1 METKRHWQKEP
12 GEILRQGPVV
22 PVMVI
27 HKLEQAVPLAKALMA
42 GGIRV
47 LEITLR
53 TPVAVEA
60 IRAISQDVPG
70 AIVGAGTVI
79 RPEELTAVAE
89 AGAVFAISPGL
100 TVELLQAAN
109 QGTIPLIPG
118 ISTVSE
124 LMTGMALGYTHFKFF
139 PAEAAGGVKM
149 LKAIAGPF
157 PQITFCP
164 TGGSLS
170 TTTWTILPLAM
181 LPVSAAHGSLR
192 KGRWTRGTGHGSPLS
207 PGKEQGS
214 SGKSGNTVLS
224 GHCPCCAP
232 EGSLQPGRPNRS
244 GPGILA
250 ENAQPRNLWQHE

>member
-12 GEILRQGPVV
+12 EEILRQGPVV

-60 IRAISQDVPG
+60 IRAISRDVPG
-70 AIVGAGTVI
+70 AMVGAGTVT
-79 RPEELTAVAE
+79 RAEELTAVAE

-124 LMTGMALGYTHFKFF
+124 LMTGMELGYTHFKFF

-149 LKAIAGPF
+149 LKAITGPF

-164 TGGSLS
+164 TGGITLDNYRDY
-170 TTTWTILPLAM
+170 LA
-181 LPVSAAHGSLR
+181 LGNVACVGGSWIAPQ
-192 KGRWTRGTGHGSPLS
+192 GAMDQGDWTRITALTR
-207 PGKEQGS
+207 EA
-214 SGKSGNTVLS
+214 V
-224 GHCPCCAP
+224 ARA
-232 EGSLQPGRPNRS
+232 GRPA
-244 GPGILA
+244 G
-250 ENAQPRNLWQHE
+250 

>member
-1 METKRHWQKEP
+1 MEIKRDWQKDPE
-12 GEILRQGPVV
+12 EILRHGPVV

-27 HKLEQAVPLAKALMA
+27 HKLEHAVPLAKALMA

-53 TPVAVEA
+53 TPVAVD
-60 IRAISQDVPG
+60 AISAISREVPG

-139 PAEAAGGVKM
+139 PAEAAGGLKM

-164 TGGSLS
+164 TGGITLDNYRDYLALS
-170 TTTWTILPLAM
+170 NVACIGGSWVAPQEAM
-181 LPVSAAHGSLR
+181 DRGD
-192 KGRWTRGTGHGSPLS
+192 WTRITALAR
-207 PGKEQGS
+207 EA
-214 SGKSGNTVLS
+214 V
-224 GHCPCCAP
+224 
-232 EGSLQPGRPNRS
+232 EGAQRS
-244 GPGILA
+244 AG
-250 ENAQPRNLWQHE
+250 

>member
-1 METKRHWQKEP
+1 MEIKRKWQKEP
-12 GEILRQGPVV
+12 EEILRQGPVV

-27 HKLEQAVPLAKALMA
+27 QKLEQAVPLAKALMA
-42 GGIRV
+42 GGISV

-60 IRAISQDVPG
+60 IRAIRRDVPG
-70 AIVGAGTVI
+70 AMVGAGTVVGA
-79 RPEELTAVAE
+79 EDLTAVAE

-124 LMTGMALGYTHFKFF
+124 LMTGMALGYAHFKFF

-157 PQITFCP
+157 PHVTFCP
-164 TGGSLS
+164 TGGI
-170 TTTWTILPLAM
+170 TPDNYRDYLA
-181 LPVSAAHGSLR
+181 LGNVACVGGSWLASQESMDGGDW
-192 KGRWTRGTGHGSPLS
+192 GRITALTR
-207 PGKEQGS
+207 EA
-214 SGKSGNTVLS
+214 V
-224 GHCPCCAP
+224 
-232 EGSLQPGRPNRS
+232 ERS
-244 GPGILA
+244 GRSAG
-250 ENAQPRNLWQHE
+250 

>member
-1 METKRHWQKEP
+1 MEAHRQWQKEP
-12 GEILRQGPVV
+12 DEILRQGPVV

-27 HKLEQAVPLAKALMA
+27 QKLEQAVPLAKALMA

-60 IRAISQDVPG
+60 IRAIRRDVPG
-70 AIVGAGTVI
+70 AMVGAGTVI
-79 RPEELTAVAE
+79 RAEDLAVVSD

-100 TVELLQAAN
+100 TVELLEAAN

-164 TGGSLS
+164 TGGI
-170 TTTWTILPLAM
+170 TPDNYRDYLA
-181 LPVSAAHGSLR
+181 LGNVACVGGSWIAPQESMDQGDW
-192 KGRWTRGTGHGSPLS
+192 GRITALTREAVERL
-207 PGKEQGS
+207 
-214 SGKSGNTVLS
+214 
-224 GHCPCCAP
+224 
-232 EGSLQPGRPNRS
+232 GRPA
-244 GPGILA
+244 G
-250 ENAQPRNLWQHE
+250 

>member
-1 METKRHWQKEP
+1 MEIKRHWKKEP

-42 GGIRV
+42 GGIAV

-53 TPVAVEA
+53 TPVAMEA
-60 IRAISQDVPG
+60 IRTISQDVPG
-70 AIVGAGTVI
+70 AIVGAGTVT
-79 RPEELTAVAE
+79 RPEELTAVAG
-89 AGAVFAISPGL
+89 AGAAFAISPGL

-124 LMTGMALGYTHFKFF
+124 LMTGMALGYDHFKFF

-149 LKAIAGPF
+149 LKAISGPF

-164 TGGSLS
+164 TGGITPENYLDY
-170 TTTWTILPLAM
+170 LA
-181 LPVSAAHGSLR
+181 LGNVACIGGS
-192 KGRWTRGTGHGSPLS
+192 WVAPQEAM
-207 PGKEQGS
+207 EQGDWARITALT
-214 SGKSGNTVLS
+214 KEAV
-224 GHCPCCAP
+224 
-232 EGSLQPGRPNRS
+232 
-244 GPGILA
+244 
-250 ENAQPRNLWQHE
+250 AQAGARRR

>member
-1 METKRHWQKEP
+1 MKTERYWLKEP
-12 GEILRQGPVV
+12 EEILRQGPVV

-27 HKLEQAVPLAKALMA
+27 HKLEHAVPLAKALMA

-53 TPVAVEA
+53 TPVAVD
-60 IRAISQDVPG
+60 AISAISREVPG

-139 PAEAAGGVKM
+139 PAEAAGGLKM

-164 TGGSLS
+164 TGGITLDNYRDYLALS
-170 TTTWTILPLAM
+170 NVACIGGSWVAPQEAM
-181 LPVSAAHGSLR
+181 DQGDWARITAL
-192 KGRWTRGTGHGSPLS
+192 TR
-207 PGKEQGS
+207 EA
-214 SGKSGNTVLS
+214 V
-224 GHCPCCAP
+224 
-232 EGSLQPGRPNRS
+232 ERS
-244 GPGILA
+244 GRSTG
-250 ENAQPRNLWQHE
+250 

>member
-12 GEILRQGPVV
+12 DEILRQGPVV

-60 IRAISQDVPG
+60 IRAISRDVPG
-70 AIVGAGTVI
+70 AMVGAGTVT

-89 AGAVFAISPGL
+89 AGAIFAISPGL

-124 LMTGMALGYTHFKFF
+124 LMTGMALGYDHFKFF

-149 LKAIAGPF
+149 LKAISGPF

-164 TGGSLS
+164 TGGITLENYLDYLALGNVACIGGSWIAPQAAMDQRDWARITALS
-170 TTTWTILPLAM
+170 
-181 LPVSAAHGSLR
+181 
-192 KGRWTRGTGHGSPLS
+192 
-207 PGKEQGS
+207 KEAVARADARQ
-214 SGKSGNTVLS
+214 
-224 GHCPCCAP
+224 
-232 EGSLQPGRPNRS
+232 R
-244 GPGILA
+244 
-250 ENAQPRNLWQHE
+250 

>member
-12 GEILRQGPVV
+12 EEILRQGPVV

-70 AIVGAGTVI
+70 AIVGAGTVT
-79 RPEELTAVAE
+79 RPEELTAVAG
-89 AGAVFAISPGL
+89 AGAAFAISPGL

-164 TGGSLS
+164 TGGITLDNY
-170 TTTWTILPLAM
+170 LDYLALGNVACIGGSWIAPQEAM
-181 LPVSAAHGSLR
+181 EQGDWARITALTREAVARSGRSAA
-192 KGRWTRGTGHGSPLS
+192 
-207 PGKEQGS
+207 
-214 SGKSGNTVLS
+214 
-224 GHCPCCAP
+224 
-232 EGSLQPGRPNRS
+232 
-244 GPGILA
+244 
-250 ENAQPRNLWQHE
+250 

>member
-1 METKRHWQKEP
+1 MEIKRHWQKEP
-12 GEILRQGPVV
+12 GEILSQGPVV

-27 HKLEQAVPLAKALMA
+27 HKLEQAVPLAKALME

-53 TPVAVEA
+53 TPVAMEA
-60 IRAISQDVPG
+60 IRVISQDVPG
-70 AIVGAGTVI
+70 AIVGAGTVT

-89 AGAVFAISPGL
+89 AGAAFAISPGL

-164 TGGSLS
+164 TGGITPDNYLDY
-170 TTTWTILPLAM
+170 LA
-181 LPVSAAHGSLR
+181 LGNVACVGGSWIAPQGAMDQGDWARITAL
-192 KGRWTRGTGHGSPLS
+192 TREAVARS
-207 PGKEQGS
+207 
-214 SGKSGNTVLS
+214 
-224 GHCPCCAP
+224 
-232 EGSLQPGRPNRS
+232 GRPA
-244 GPGILA
+244 G
-250 ENAQPRNLWQHE
+250 